1 MCTGGW
7 CSGGCAHKGG
17 VDRTGLDEEVS
28 SLAPLANLMRGH
40 VQVNRSRPFQV
51 LQGGGFEIP
60 TLGKVFLPRP
70 AYSLSGEAGAAVHQ
84 QMRTLREA
92 IGGCSPPPGWPG
104 ERLCHCLP
112 APVVPHM
119 HRCRSRR
126 YTGGPETAHVWGK
139 MDLSPP
145 VILSRRYVRF
155 SFKELKKILQGNT
168 TKARHLKR
176 PQQAVAS
183 TLQSG
188 PGNLACGLS
197 WSTTPAMVVCNQKCC
212 FFFLALWF
220 CCFAANQSLNIP
232 REGKLFNYA

>member
-7 CSGGCAHKGG
+7 CSGRCAHKGG

-51 LQGGGFEIP
+51 LQGGGFAIP

-70 AYSLSGEAGAAVHQ
+70 AYSRAVVSLLA
-84 QMRTLREA
+84 RA
-92 IGGCSPPPGWPG
+92 CST
-104 ERLCHCLP
+104 
-112 APVVPHM
+112 PHA
-119 HRCRSRR
+119 SVQD
-126 YTGGPETAHVWGK
+126 TGGPETAHVWGK
-139 MDLSPP
+139 TDLYPP

-176 PQQAVAS
+176 PHRFNS
-183 TLQSG
+183 TAWPRQPGLWTELVNNSCGGRLQ
-188 PGNLACGLS
+188 PKMLLLLS
-197 WSTTPAMVVCNQKCC
+197 RFVV
-212 FFFLALWF
+212 LLF
-220 CCFAANQSLNIP
+220 CSQSIIKYPERRKIIQL
-232 REGKLFNYA
+232 